1 MIFSLGRVWCLT
13 PSFRAEKSRTIRHL
27 AEFSHLEAEAP
38 WVNLEDILNIQEQLI
53 SYIVQKTVEER
64 TKEFAL
70 LKRDVSQ
77 LKKVKVPFDRI
88 QYEEAIEILRSKGF
102 SIEEKNG
109 KKRNIRKGDDL
120 NIESE
125 RELTRNTE
133 KPIFIIGYP
142 IQVKPFYVK
151 EDPKNAGIGLAAD
164 MLAPSGFGEIISGSL
179 REEDITSITKRIEK
193 EGLNPDAYKWYLELR
208 KYGSVPHGGFGLGI
222 ERLMRWIINIEDI
235 KDTSLFPRTMSRVT
249 P

>member
-1 MIFSLGRVWCLT
+1 MIFCLGRVWCLT

-38 WVNLEDILNIQEQLI
+38 WVNLEDILDIQEQLI
-53 SYIVQKTVEER
+53 SYIVEKTVAER

-70 LKRDVSQ
+70 LKRDVGQ

-102 SIEEKNG
+102 SIKEENG
-109 KKRNIRKGDDL
+109 KKRSIRKGDDL

-151 EDPKNAGIGLAAD
+151 EDPKNEGIGLAAD
-164 MLAPSGFGEIISGSL
+164 MLAPSGFGEIISGGL

-193 EGLNPDAYKWYLELR
+193 EGLNPHAYRWYLELR

-222 ERLMRWIINIEDI
+222 ERLMRWIINTEDI
-235 KDTSLFPRTMSRVT
+235 KDTALFPRTMSRAT